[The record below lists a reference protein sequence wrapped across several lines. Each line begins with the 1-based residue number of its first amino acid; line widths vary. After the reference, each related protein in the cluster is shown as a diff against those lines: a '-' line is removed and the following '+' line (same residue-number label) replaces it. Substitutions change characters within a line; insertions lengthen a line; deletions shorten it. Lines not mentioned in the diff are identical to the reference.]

1 MSKKFEEYVAP
12 DAADEGIKSGRFA
25 AGVLRVNPKRP
36 SDGFCVTGKDDILIK
51 GKLDRNRAF
60 NGDSIVVEIYPE
72 CDWHRTTSEE
82 EQEGGVDSTKV
93 GGLLSVSVP
102 DADRDELLLES
113 GTSTKVSPSTSLFN
127 GRGLAQ
133 VQPAPGIIKTGRVVY
148 VSNAIWKS
156 RVYACCLEPN
166 RNASSDPL
174 DLAGVVGPEDKLIRA
189 VPVDKR
195 IPWILIQVNDVLM
208 KILNLPGKL
217 DPAVLYPIQVMKWQ
231 TNGALPLGRIKGV
244 AYGKVGEPEVE
255 AKVCLAEAGLQD
267 HEIDFPKS
275 VHDEVE
281 QMQANFHDEVKS
293 ESKSRVDL
301 RHKRV
306 FTIDPATARDLDDA
320 IHVDIINREFI
331 EVGVHIADVS
341 HYVKENSKVRIHDD
355 CVFYYDEITLKTQ

>member
-1 MSKKFEEYVAP
+1 MSKKFEEYVTP
-12 DAADEGIKSGRFA
+12 EAADEGINSGRFA

-72 CDWHRTTSEE
+72 SDWHRTTSDE
-82 EQEGGVDSTKV
+82 EQEGAVDTTKV
-93 GGLLSVSVP
+93 GGVLGVSVP
-102 DADRDELLLES
+102 DADRDELLLEAGAS
-113 GTSTKVSPSTSLFN
+113 AKISPTTSFIATGKSL
-127 GRGLAQ
+127 ATI
-133 VQPAPGIIKTGRVVY
+133 QPPPGIIKTGRVVY

-156 RVYACCLEPN
+156 RMYACSLEPN
-166 RNASSDPL
+166 RNSSTETPEQ
-174 DLAGVVGPEDKLIRA
+174 AGMVGPDDKLIRA
-189 VPVDKR
+189 IPVDKR
-195 IPWILIQVNDVLM
+195 IPWILIQVNDVVM

-217 DPAVLYPIQVMKWQ
+217 DPNVLYPIQVMKWQ

-281 QMQANFHDEVKS
+281 QMQANFQEEVKA
-293 ESKSRVDL
+293 ESRSRIDL

-341 HYVKENSKVRIHDD
+341 HYVKENSEVR
-355 CVFYYDEITLKTQ
+355 VVS

>member
-1 MSKKFEEYVAP
+1 MPPET
-12 DAADEGIKSGRFA
+12 ADEGIKSGRFA

-60 NGDSIVVEIYPE
+60 NGDSIVVEINPE
-72 CDWHRTTSEE
+72 SDWHRNTTEE
-82 EQEGGVDSTKV
+82 ESEGAVDSTKV
-93 GGLLSVSVP
+93 GGVLSVSVP
-102 DADRDELLLES
+102 DADRDELLLEA
-113 GTSTKVSPSTSLFN
+113 GASTKVSPTTSFIS
-127 GRGLAQ
+127 GRSLAQ
-133 VQPAPGIIKTGRVVY
+133 MQPPPGIIKTGRVVY

-156 RVYACCLEPN
+156 RVYACSLEPN
-166 RNASSDPL
+166 RAASSTDSP
-174 DLAGVVGPEDKLIRA
+174 DQAGMVGSEDKLIRA
-189 VPVDKR
+189 IPVDKR
-195 IPWILIQVNDVLM
+195 IPWILIQVNEVLM

-217 DPAVLYPIQVMKWQ
+217 DPTVLYPIQVMKWQ

-244 AYGKVGEPEVE
+244 AYGRVGEPEVE

-281 QMQANFHDEVKS
+281 EMQANFHEEVKA
-293 ESKSRVDL
+293 ESKSRIDL

-341 HYVKENSKVRIHDD
+341 HYVKENSEVSICVSFFPHD
-355 CVFYYDEITLKTQ
+355 ETNINNSMIGLKFHL